1 LKRTESVEFKS
12 FYSEIFLQTILLGIR
27 NMQLKNKS
35 VLLLLILGIS
45 YCSSFIT
52 FANACKTDENQ
63 YNYAEWRFSNNQPYL
78 YVEADNYYTLGFLE
92 GQNLAFQIAWMKL
105 MIMLQAQ
112 EIGIPYEVALY
123 YTTDYLEHIPE
134 EYLLEMHGIADAIDV
149 VSIPFM
155 GEIYEISIDFMDIL
169 VQNCFWDI
177 YYGKIIPMLTGYPQ
191 LPLIVGGCTAIGSHT
206 NKKTVFGQTFDL
218 SLLMM
223 PTVSWVYTKING
235 KKFFSFRMGS
245 MLAMGGINKWGLS
258 ISANLIEVFNYGCS
272 GIPLSII
279 YRSILENCRFVKQ
292 AKEIIISNNFTLGW
306 NYIIR
311 NKRTMLAIETIPNSY
326 SLERIGKGS
335 YTFDANIYENT
346 LFKMFMIYPSKY
358 LERYNKVSELCH
370 TYSQDG
376 NLDINDLFNIYSD
389 TQISRR
395 FATGDSMEVGTIGS
409 FFIDHKNN
417 VYFCLGNPL
426 DSSLGTIG
434 SFK

>member
-1 LKRTESVEFKS
+1 
-12 FYSEIFLQTILLGIR
+12 
-27 NMQLKNKS
+27 MQLKNKS

-45 YCSSFIT
+45 FCSGFIT
-52 FANACKTDENQ
+52 IANATKTDDIEH
-63 YNYAEWRFSNNQPYL
+63 NYAEWRFSNNQPYL

-112 EIGIPYEVALY
+112 EIGLSYDLALY
-123 YTTDYLEHIPE
+123 YSTDYLGNIPE
-134 EYLLEMHGIADAIDV
+134 EYIFEMKGIADAIDV

-155 GEIYEISIDFMDIL
+155 GEIYEISIDFMDVL
-169 VQNCFWDI
+169 AQNCFWDI

-191 LPLIVGGCTAIGSHT
+191 SPLIAGGCTAIGSHT
-206 NKKTVFGQTFDL
+206 SKKTVFAQTIDL

-223 PTVSWVYTKING
+223 PTVSWVYTKIKN
-235 KKFFSFRMGS
+235 KKIFSFRMGS
-245 MLAMGGINKWGLS
+245 MLAMGGINKFGLS
-258 ISANLIEVFNYGCS
+258 ISVNLIEVFNNGCS
-272 GIPLSII
+272 GIPLSVI
-279 YRSILENCRFVKQ
+279 YRSALENARSVKQ
-292 AKEIIISNNFTLGW
+292 AKDIIISNDFTLGW

-311 NKRTMLAIETIPNSY
+311 NKRDMVAIETIPNSY
-326 SLERIGKGS
+326 SLERVRRGS
-335 YTFDANIYENT
+335 YTFDANIYKNT
-346 LFKMFMIYPSKY
+346 LFKMFMIYPTKY
-358 LERYNKVSELCH
+358 LERYNRVSELCL

-376 NLDINDLFNIYSD
+376 NLDIKDLFNIYSD

-395 FATGDSMEVGTIGS
+395 FTTGDPMEVGTVSS

-426 DSSLGTIG
+426 DSSLGVIT